1 MRALVF
7 EPQFVGHNLA
17 YARHVLTAL
26 IDQGIETTLLTS
38 RQATESE
45 EFQSHLS
52 SLSPNFKLAVSHAFE
67 TKKSTRGIRVQGPG
81 GLFAT
86 MRSLLDGLKSFQPN
100 HVIVPFANPLAHALG
115 VPNPIS
121 ALLRKRNIEIE
132 GILLFG
138 RYAYP
143 HTDLASKCKQHIAL
157 KMLERGP
164 WSRLH
169 HILPHAVRMMENHS
183 PHLREVVSFLPDP
196 IESPI
201 HFSRDSACDKLG
213 LNPNHRYVSLVG
225 LIEQRKGVFELLHAA
240 RSLDHSLP
248 ETTKFLL
255 AGRCT
260 EQVRSAL
267 RDEFYPLIQKQRV
280 VVLDKHLAQDELWAA
295 CYASSLMTLPYPQH
309 QNSASLLIRAAA
321 AGVPVLCNAIG
332 WMHETTQQYGLGWT
346 CDTRNAK
353 SFVTTLQN
361 CLPICENYST
371 TPLAMQFVQEHALE
385 NFQAKLVQ
393 RILSR
398 ITAQRSAYR

>member
-17 YARHVLTAL
+17 YARHVLAAL
-26 IDQGIETTLLTS
+26 IGQGIETTLLTS
-38 RQATESE
+38 HQASESD
-45 EFQSHLS
+45 EFQSHLG
-52 SLSPNFKLAVSHAFE
+52 SLSPNFNLAVSHAFE
-67 TKKSTRGIRVQGPG
+67 TKKSTRGVRVQGPS

-86 MRSLLDGLKSFQPN
+86 MRSLLDGLKSYQPN

-121 ALLRKRNIEIE
+121 AYLRKKNIEIE

-157 KMLERGP
+157 KMLDRGP

-169 HILPHAVRMMENHS
+169 HILPYAVRMMESHS
-183 PHLREVVSFLPDP
+183 PHLRDIVSFLPDP

-201 HFSRDSACDKLG
+201 HFSRNAACEKLG
-213 LNPNHRYVSLVG
+213 LNPSSRYVSLVG
-225 LIEQRKGVFELLHAA
+225 LIEKRKGVFDLLNAVRA
-240 RSLDHSLP
+240 LDDSLP
-248 ETTKFLL
+248 VSTKFLL

-260 EQVRSAL
+260 EDVRSAL
-267 RDEFYPLIQKQRV
+267 QDQFHPLIQKQRV

-295 CYASSLMTLPYPQH
+295 CFASSLMTLPYPEH
-309 QNSASLLIRAAA
+309 QYSASLLIRAAA
-321 AGVPVLCNAIG
+321 AGVPVLCNSIG

-346 CDTRNAK
+346 CDTRNLK
-353 SFVTTLQN
+353 SFVTTLRN
-361 CLPICENYST
+361 CLPICKNYST
-371 TPLAMQFVQEHALE
+371 NPLAIQFIQEHALE
-385 NFQAKLVQ
+385 NFQAKIVQ
-393 RILSR
+393 RIRFRLN
-398 ITAQRSAYR
+398 AQRFAFR